1 MEATKCR
8 DITGASEWRSAS
20 ERVAIVSF
28 MASLRR
34 LRGPCCALIAA
45 LLCCAAASATAPL
58 AAGARATA
66 RRAQIPSSLR
76 LSAALWATIDVCNP
90 PDQPYT
96 VGIRGSMP
104 SDGQPRDAMLMR
116 FRLQYMDPA
125 LKRWIDL
132 PGAASAYISVGSA
145 RAARQAGRSFV
156 LYAPPAGGS
165 YTLRGVV
172 SFQWRSGGHL
182 LGAITRASST
192 GHRSV
197 SGADPANFS
206 AAICRIH

>member
-1 MEATKCR
+1 MANLPRTRGTGRAVVGVLLFCAVATV
-8 DITGASEWRSAS
+8 TAPAS
-20 ERVAIVSF
+20 
-28 MASLRR
+28 
-34 LRGPCCALIAA
+34 
-45 LLCCAAASATAPL
+45 AAS
-58 AAGARATA
+58 RASGPA
-66 RRAQIPSSLR
+66 LPGSVR

-104 SDGQPRDAMLMR
+104 SDGQSSDALLMR
-116 FRLQYMDPA
+116 FRLQYLDPSV
-125 LKRWIDL
+125 KRWIDL
-132 PGAASAYISVGSA
+132 AGAASAYIAVGSA

-172 SFQWRSGGHL
+172 SFRWRRGSRVI
-182 LGAITRASST
+182 GALSRASTT

-206 AAICRIH
+206 AAVCHIR

>member
-1 MEATKCR
+1 
-8 DITGASEWRSAS
+8 
-20 ERVAIVSF
+20 
-28 MASLRR
+28 MANLRR
-34 LRGPCCALIAA
+34 TRGPARALAVAVVACATAA
-45 LLCCAAASATAPL
+45 VTAPAVASAAATQS
-58 AAGARATA
+58 G
-66 RRAQIPSSLR
+66 QIPNSLR

-90 PDQPYT
+90 SDQPYT

-116 FRLQYMDPA
+116 FRLQYMDPTV
-125 LKRWIDL
+125 KRWVDL
-132 PGAASAYISVGSA
+132 AGAASAFIAVGSA
-145 RAARQAGRSFV
+145 RTARQAGRSFV

-172 SFQWRSGGHL
+172 SFQWRRGSRL
-182 LGAITRASST
+182 VGAISRSSSA

-206 AAICRIH
+206 AAVCHIR